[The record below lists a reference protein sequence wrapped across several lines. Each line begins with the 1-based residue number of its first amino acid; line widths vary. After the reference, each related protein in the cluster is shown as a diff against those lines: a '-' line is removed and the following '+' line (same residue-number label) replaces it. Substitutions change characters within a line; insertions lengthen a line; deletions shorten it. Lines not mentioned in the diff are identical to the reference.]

1 MSARQKYQG
10 APWLYDETTGD
21 IVGVKDPD
29 GSEFYF
35 QRAPY
40 LGLFLDTTNQTD
52 GSGAVPMSFNTAA
65 LQRGIRLVDANKI
78 YADRAGWYNWQL
90 SVHLH
95 NIDSQAHY
103 FELWGKMNGADIAN
117 SRFIYSVPSSHGG
130 VPGTIIPSQNFFIY
144 MNAGDYVQI
153 YWSTDDTD
161 VSIAYHAPETSP
173 AKPAAPSLL
182 LTVSE
187 VAA

>member
-1 MSARQKYQG
+1 MTARQKYQG

-35 QRAPY
+35 QRASN
-40 LGLFLDTTNQTD
+40 LGVFLDTTNQT
-52 GSGAVPMSFNTAA
+52 GGLSAPAMSFNTAA
-65 LQRGIRLVDANKI
+65 FERGIRLADTNKI

-95 NIDSQAHY
+95 NVDSQSHY
-103 FELWGKMNGADIAN
+103 FNLWGKKNGSDIAN

-144 MNAGDYVQI
+144 MDAGDYVQI
-153 YWSTDDTD
+153 YWSVDDAD
-161 VSIAYHAPETSP
+161 VSIAYHAPEVSP
-173 AKPAAPSLL
+173 ARPAAPSLL